1 MRGWRSGKLKAAAA
15 AFYHRLPTAA
25 AAAAAGYEV
34 SDYEIDDV
42 EIWPENWPAFLLFTS
57 LQTQWNVGGMG
68 GRTGLRYEA
77 LYPLLDRQAEDRD
90 KWQQLFDDVQV
101 MEYAALAQMADDAAD

>member
-1 MRGWRSGKLKAAAA
+1 MRGWRPGKLKAAAA

-42 EIWPENWPAFLLFTS
+42 EIWPQNWPAFLLFTS
-57 LQTQWNVGGMG
+57 LQTQWNVGMG

-77 LYPLLDRQAEDRD
+77 LYPLLDRQAEDPG
-90 KWQQLFDDVQV
+90 KWQQLFDDVRV
-101 MEYAALAQMADDAAD
+101 MEYAALKQMSDDSE

>member
-1 MRGWRSGKLKAAAA
+1 MCGRRTGKLKEAAA
-15 AFYHRLPTAA
+15 AFYHQLPTAEKA
-25 AAAAAGYEV
+25 AKAGYEV
-34 SDYEIDDV
+34 ADYEIDDV

-77 LYPLLDRQAEDRD
+77 LYPLLDRQTATPEQ
-90 KWQQLFDDVQV
+90 WQQLFDDVRV
-101 MEYAALAQMADDAAD
+101 MEHAALAQMADNAAD

>member
-1 MRGWRSGKLKAAAA
+1 MRGWRTGKLREAAA
-15 AFYHRLPTAA
+15 AFFAKQEAA
-25 AAAAAGYEV
+25 PANAFLAALAARGADEV
-34 SDYEIDDV
+34 T

-77 LYPLLDRQAEDRD
+77 LYPLLDRQTDTPEQ
-90 KWQQLFDDVQV
+90 WQQLFDDVRV